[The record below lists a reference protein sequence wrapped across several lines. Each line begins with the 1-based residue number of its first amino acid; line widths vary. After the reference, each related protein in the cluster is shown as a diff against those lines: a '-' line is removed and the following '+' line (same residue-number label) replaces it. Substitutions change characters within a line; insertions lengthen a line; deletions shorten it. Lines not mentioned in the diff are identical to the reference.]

1 MSCFWPAL
9 RPALRS
15 GPRAQPPE
23 VTEQRQGP
31 PPRRARPGSGAQ
43 GSGAQGSGAAGSA
56 QGSSAPAQGTG
67 AAAAGSDESDFF
79 GSGQVEA
86 PQGAADTKN
95 PAAAVESEKLGFS
108 GQFQSLSS
116 YSMTRN
122 FVQGNTGF
130 NDNTFANTMMGD
142 FLVDARLP
150 RSFRMFLDMNIN
162 YVPTGV
168 PVPTTFIGAPYP
180 LPSPLTL
187 YQNETTLLDLK
198 EVFVDFN
205 FASNAI
211 HFRAGK
217 QVLQWG
223 TGYFW
228 NPTDLINVSHKS
240 FTNLNALLD
249 GVFGL
254 RTDVTFSPAFHLYT
268 FINLNGVTDLTYA
281 AYAARTEFLV
291 GKVEFGFSGWYEYNK
306 IPVFGGDITMPLF
319 WELNM
324 TGEASLSYGDNIQK
338 LDTSGNP
345 YSVSNQLVP
354 KVDIGLSRTFDVL
367 NVQDRLTVMTEF
379 FWNSDG
385 YSQDMFTLNNVVPL
399 QSGLTALQTFLSGY
413 YHASYYG
420 QYYGALFVSIADFGL
435 PDMTLSLNGLMNF
448 SDSSAIALV
457 GLSDSPVNNFTLEVQ
472 LGSFL
477 GPNNSEYTIT
487 ENSSTGVLTN
497 NMFFVILS
505 AQVNF

>member
-1 MSCFWPAL
+1 
-9 RPALRS
+9 
-15 GPRAQPPE
+15 
-23 VTEQRQGP
+23 
-31 PPRRARPGSGAQ
+31 
-43 GSGAQGSGAAGSA
+43 
-56 QGSSAPAQGTG
+56 
-67 AAAAGSDESDFF
+67 
-79 GSGQVEA
+79 
-86 PQGAADTKN
+86 
-95 PAAAVESEKLGFS
+95 
-108 GQFQSLSS
+108 
-116 YSMTRN
+116 
-122 FVQGNTGF
+122 
-130 NDNTFANTMMGD
+130 
-142 FLVDARLP
+142 
-150 RSFRMFLDMNIN
+150 MFMDLNIN

-168 PVPTTFIGAPYP
+168 AVPTTFTGILPPPFAPQP
-180 LPSPLTL
+180 QQLTL
-187 YQNETTLLDLK
+187 VQNETTVLDIK

-228 NPTDLINVSHKS
+228 NPTDLINVAHKS

-254 RTDVTFSPAFHLYT
+254 RTDVTFSQAFHLYT
-268 FINLNGVTDLTYA
+268 FINLNGVTDLTNV
-281 AYAARTEFLV
+281 AYAARTEFLA

-306 IPVFGGDITMPLF
+306 IPVFGTDITTPLF

-324 TGEASLSYGDNIQK
+324 TGEASLSYGDNVQK
-338 LDTSGNP
+338 IDTSGNP
-345 YSVSNQLVP
+345 YSVSNQFVP

-367 NVQDRLTVMTEF
+367 NVVDRLMVEAEF

-385 YSQDMFTLNNVVPL
+385 YSQNMF
-399 QSGLTALQTFLSGY
+399 QTFSGPAQAQSLANFLSSY

-420 QYYGALFVSIADFGL
+420 QYYGALFASIADFGL
-435 PDMTLSLNGLMNF
+435 PNMTLSLNGLMNF

-457 GLSDSPVNNFTLEVQ
+457 GLSDSPVNNFTLQ
-472 LGSFL
+472 LQVGSFL
-477 GPNNSEYTIT
+477 GPNNSEYAVSANPT
-487 ENSSTGVLTN
+487 TGALVN

>member
-1 MSCFWPAL
+1 MKRSSLLICVVLLVGLAAGPAL
-9 RPALRS
+9 WAQSAASGSDGSTAGPAPAPGAAGASQGS
-15 GPRAQPPE
+15 G
-23 VTEQRQGP
+23 T
-31 PPRRARPGSGAQ
+31 GAQ
-43 GSGAQGSGAAGSA
+43 GA
-56 QGSSAPAQGTG
+56 G
-67 AAAAGSDESDFF
+67 AAAAGSDENDFF
-79 GSGQVEA
+79 GSGAVEA
-86 PQGAADTKN
+86 QQGAAETKN
-95 PAAAVESEKLGFS
+95 PAEAVESEKLGFS

-116 YSMTRN
+116 YEMTRN

-150 RSFRMFLDMNIN
+150 RSFRLFLDMNIN

-168 PVPTTFIGAPYP
+168 PVPTTFIGAPSP

-187 YQNETTLLDLK
+187 DENETTLLDLK

-205 FASNAI
+205 FANNAI

-254 RTDVTFSPAFHLYT
+254 RTDVTFSSAFHLYT
-268 FINLNGVTDLTYA
+268 FINLNGVSDLTYA

-306 IPVFGGDITMPLF
+306 IPVFGTDITTPLF

-324 TGEASLSYGDNIQK
+324 TGEASVSYGDNVQK
-338 LDTSGNP
+338 VDANGNP

-367 NVQDRLTVMTEF
+367 NVVDRLSVMTEF

-385 YSQDMFTLNNVVPL
+385 YNQDMFTLNNTIPL
-399 QSGLTALQTFLSGY
+399 QSGMTALQTFLSGY

-435 PDMTLSLNGLMNF
+435 PNMTLSLDGLMNF

-477 GPNNSEYTIT
+477 GPNNSEYTIS
-487 ENSSTGVLTN
+487 ENPSTGTLTN
-497 NMFFVILS
+497 NMLFVILS

>member
-1 MSCFWPAL
+1 MKRIAL
-9 RPALRS
+9 LICVILLAGFALWAQSEAPSS
-15 GPRAQPPE
+15 GTDGTA
-23 VTEQRQGP
+23 
-31 PPRRARPGSGAQ
+31 GSGAP
-43 GSGAQGSGAAGSA
+43 AAASGAAASGS
-56 QGSSAPAQGTG
+56 GE
-67 AAAAGSDESDFF
+67 DDFF

-86 PQGAADTKN
+86 KQGAADTKN
-95 PAAAVESEKLGFS
+95 PAEAVESEKLGFS
-108 GQFQSLSS
+108 GQLQTLTS
-116 YSMTRN
+116 YAMTRN

-130 NDNTFANTMMGD
+130 SDNTFANSILGD

-150 RSFRMFLDMNIN
+150 RSFRMFLDLNIN

-168 PVPTTFIGAPYP
+168 PVPVTGTAISPVPGAF
-180 LPSPLTL
+180 SVF
-187 YQNETTLLDLK
+187 QNQTTLLDIK

-228 NPTDLINVSHKS
+228 NPTDLINIAHKS

-254 RTDVTFSPAFHLYT
+254 RTDVTFAPWFHLYT
-268 FINLNGVTDLTYA
+268 FINLNGVTDLTNV
-281 AYAARTEFLV
+281 AYAARTEFLA

-306 IPVFGGDITMPLF
+306 VPVFGTDITTPLF

-324 TGEASLSYGDNIQK
+324 TGEASLSYGDNQQK
-338 LDTSGNP
+338 LDTSGNA

-354 KVDIGLSRTFDVL
+354 KVDVGLSRTFDVL

-385 YSQDMFTLNNVVPL
+385 YSQNMF
-399 QSGLTALQTFLSGY
+399 QTFSAPSMATSLATFLNGY

-435 PDMTLSLNGLMNF
+435 PNMTLSLNGLMNF
-448 SDSSAIALV
+448 SDASAIALV
-457 GLSDSPVNNFTLEVQ
+457 GLSDSPVSNFTLQ
-472 LGSFL
+472 LQVGSFI
-477 GPNNSEYTIT
+477 GANNGEYVISFNPT
-487 ENSSTGVLTN
+487 TGALAN
-497 NMFFVILS
+497 NMFFVILG